1 MSVQMAPLD
10 PLGGLPSAPGSAP
23 GLGNRLPVGPGSRG
37 GHWHEADYRRAY
49 YRAWRAA
56 HPDYRERERLRRT
69 RSRVPAEP
77 VPPLESRHHGLPL
90 PAVGCGCGCGCSEA
104 VVTVCGFCR
113 ENHHD

>member
-1 MSVQMAPLD
+1 
-10 PLGGLPSAPGSAP
+10 
-23 GLGNRLPVGPGSRG
+23 
-37 GHWHEADYRRAY
+37 
-49 YRAWRAA
+49 
-56 HPDYRERERLRRT
+56 
-69 RSRVPAEP
+69 VPAEP